1 MKRLETSL
9 NGLDIVSSIT
19 QTTINDHFAALKR
32 AKVIPDDLVL
42 DLPRRLGTLKAKLL
56 APSVTLGLDDDRTKV
71 LFELKFAS
79 GLFSTFDDNNQPK
92 EVAFGASSIAVR
104 VDIDLSHVDAAQ
116 VPESVQNAI
125 KNLGAGMFSIRQ
137 LLFDFQNA
145 ALASYDPKHT
155 TLPRELL
162 DDALFIAGLITLFQN
177 LHKTGANLLGYA
189 VTVTNPNEA
198 CPEAP
203 TFPPTDLN
211 FATQLYLD
219 DVSETRKPDLDSLNY
234 LLMTQHRPFPPR
246 ALPTGNLVQEGSHGT
261 MAISRAVFV
270 EGYLLPL
277 LSKITNRTSTFTDI
291 GWYYCSLKTEAG
303 GSFEPAWEEKRTLED
318 LVSPFKDNI
327 EQDTYSYPAATGA
340 QVMPAFTGHRWHFV
354 SVDQKRIDQKDT
366 PVRDSTTV
374 LRGLASHACELSITP
389 GTNEIKLRGVS
400 LLGTS
405 WNVWAGVVDFFL
417 TAHELH
423 TLSARIDWEAT
434 LRLVVDSSGHVGA
447 QIEYEAKPIRIKQ
460 GSNWVGAIGNF
471 AWPEQ
476 AKNNLEDL
484 QKEFTKTFDSDELKK
499 AIAGAFSTQR
509 SFVFPGGQQY
519 FFKDLVFNNELDLL
533 ATLTIKFY

>member
-1 MKRLETSL
+1 M
-9 NGLDIVSSIT
+9 
-19 QTTINDHFAALKR
+19 
-32 AKVIPDDLVL
+32 
-42 DLPRRLGTLKAKLL
+42 
-56 APSVTLGLDDDRTKV
+56 
-71 LFELKFAS
+71 
-79 GLFSTFDDNNQPK
+79 
-92 EVAFGASSIAVR
+92 
-104 VDIDLSHVDAAQ
+104 
-116 VPESVQNAI
+116 
-125 KNLGAGMFSIRQ
+125 
-137 LLFDFQNA
+137 
-145 ALASYDPKHT
+145 
-155 TLPRELL
+155 
-162 DDALFIAGLITLFQN
+162 
-177 LHKTGANLLGYA
+177 
-189 VTVTNPNEA
+189 
-198 CPEAP
+198 
-203 TFPPTDLN
+203 
-211 FATQLYLD
+211 AT
-219 DVSETRKPDLDSLNY
+219 
-234 LLMTQHRPFPPR
+234 
-246 ALPTGNLVQEGSHGT
+246 
-261 MAISRAVFV
+261 SRAVFV

-277 LSKITNRTSTFTDI
+277 LANITNRTSTFTGL
-291 GWYYCSLKTEAG
+291 GWSYCSLKTVAG
-303 GSFEPAWEEKRTLED
+303 GPFEPARDDKRTLED
-318 LVSPFKDNI
+318 LISPFKDNI
-327 EQDTYSYPAATGA
+327 EDDSYSYPAATSA
-340 QVMPAFTGHRWHFV
+340 QVQPPFTGHRWHFV
-354 SVDQKRIDQKDT
+354 SVGQEKIDQSDT
-366 PVRDSTTV
+366 PIGGSTTV

-434 LRLVVDSSGHVGA
+434 LRLVADSSGHVGA

-484 QKEFTKTFDSDELKK
+484 QNEFTKTFDSEELKK